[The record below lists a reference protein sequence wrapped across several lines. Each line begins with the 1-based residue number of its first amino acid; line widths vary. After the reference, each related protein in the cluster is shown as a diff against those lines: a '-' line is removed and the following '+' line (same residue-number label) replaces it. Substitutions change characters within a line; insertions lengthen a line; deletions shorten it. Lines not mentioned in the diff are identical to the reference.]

1 MSFKCQARDLEAFWQ
16 IGTCGTNL
24 LQVLLMLINIHFV
37 GGGGDSKYFGRGSFL
52 KKEDLFLWQKSWFL
66 QYQVFF
72 SKNVTLS

>member
-37 GGGGDSKYFGRGSFL
+37 GGRGFQVLRQRVLFEEGRSISMAKIMVSSVSGV
-52 KKEDLFLWQKSWFL
+52 LF
-66 QYQVFF
+66 
-72 SKNVTLS
+72 